1 MAENITGF
9 WVVEEPEKE
18 ARKNYPDFPVSPF
31 GPIRLISKE
40 TIADL
45 VNTNND
51 TLHEH
56 RNK

>member
-40 TIADL
+40 TIEEL
-45 VNTNND
+45 V
-51 TLHEH
+51 
-56 RNK
+56 K